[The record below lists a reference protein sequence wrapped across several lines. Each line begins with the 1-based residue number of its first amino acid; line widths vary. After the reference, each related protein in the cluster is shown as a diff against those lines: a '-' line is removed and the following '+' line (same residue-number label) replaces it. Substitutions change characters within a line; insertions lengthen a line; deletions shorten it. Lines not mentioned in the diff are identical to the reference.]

1 MKDQHA
7 LAKVQMGLG
16 RPNMADEVPQVQARI
31 GKSTN
36 INKQNTSK
44 SSRLDTKQT
53 KS

>member
-16 RPNMADEVPQVQARI
+16 RPNMADEGPQVQARI
-31 GKSTN
+31 GKPTD
-36 INKQNTSK
+36 INRQNSSK
-44 SSRLDTKQT
+44 SGLNTRQM